1 MDFREKSLMSMRH
14 YECCS
19 NHNPHCF
26 CTYSN
31 SSAHPFLLSCSENRS
46 LHSMASLRR
55 SKILSPDGQTAKFL
69 YTIIRQLDLKT
80 VDWNEVASGLDI
92 TNGHAARMRF
102 SRFKAQIEGLP
113 TQSSKP
119 RAPRTK
125 KDPAT
130 CGKGKGKNKPGYEPG
145 KVDDLL
151 KGEDADDGDV
161 KMEQESGTVVK
172 REGEV
177 KVKQENAT
185 IEMQMEQIPSSDMAM
200 VKPEPG
206 LTADCDIFQEEA
218 NGQVKPEPTA
228 EPMNFNFRPSSGIA
242 TMNIESYPTPPP
254 TPTVSILGF
263 SPPPPTPGMGFP
275 SRQPSPMMPP
285 HTTVSLAD
293 LHRFRGQ
300 QARCRCRTSRT
311 HSHLW
316 TSTSISTLR
325 SRSRSISRL
334 GNRSLICSGR

>member
-1 MDFREKSLMSMRH
+1 
-14 YECCS
+14 
-19 NHNPHCF
+19 
-26 CTYSN
+26 
-31 SSAHPFLLSCSENRS
+31 
-46 LHSMASLRR
+46 MASLRR

-130 CGKGKGKNKPGYEPG
+130 AGKGKGKNKPGYEPG
-145 KVDDLL
+145 KVDGLL

-161 KMEQESGTVVK
+161 KMKQESGPLVK
-172 REGEV
+172 KEGDV

-185 IEMQMEQIPSSDMAM
+185 TEMQMEQTPSSYMAM

-206 LTADCDIFQEEA
+206 LTADNNRFQEEA
-218 NGQVKPEPTA
+218 NAQVKPEPTT
-228 EPMNFNFRPSSGIA
+228 EPANFSFSPTSGIA
-242 TMNIESYPTPPP
+242 AMNIDSYPTPPL
-254 TPTVSILGF
+254 TPTVSTLGF
-263 SPPPPTPGMGFP
+263 SPPPPTPGIGFP
-275 SRQPSPMMPP
+275 SRQPNPMLPP
-285 HTTVSLAD
+285 HATVSLAD
-293 LHRFRGQ
+293 LQLPPIPRPTGQMSLPNFSYPLSPMDFNFDFNAPIPQPQYQSTWQPQFDIFRPVSVKQ
-300 QARCRCRTSRT
+300 EMME
-311 HSHLW
+311 
-316 TSTSISTLR
+316 
-325 SRSRSISRL
+325 
-334 GNRSLICSGR
+334 N